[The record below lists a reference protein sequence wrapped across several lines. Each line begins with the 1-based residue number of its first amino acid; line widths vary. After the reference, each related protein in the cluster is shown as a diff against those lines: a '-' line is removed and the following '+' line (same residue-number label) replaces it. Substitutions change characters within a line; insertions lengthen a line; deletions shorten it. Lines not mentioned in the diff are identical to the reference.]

1 MKRYIKNIAA
11 ILLAASVCACSEY
24 DELEN
29 NGGYIPAPGETIKLV
44 LNADK
49 GEADVTP
56 ETRVFV
62 GNTNGGKVTYYWNDG
77 DQIGIVPLDMTN
89 KSPNY
94 VTEEVNINSSNKN
107 QAQFAAYI
115 TGDDY
120 SSQEPKLLI
129 YYPFNESML
138 EGAKD
143 SNGNFNYSTG
153 KDFVSKHGLR
163 FRLPQYQ
170 EQYGYSRT
178 YTGHAAKDVNEHP
191 SVWAVSNYGL
201 AYDLAKSTI
210 TKDIETGH
218 TDVTATGRFSL
229 DHANTYFQ
237 FNVYGTQSPGGK
249 NYADGTWKVASV
261 SVEAGHLEIT
271 PDEQGNETVYTLSDK
286 IALAGTYTLKYDYN
300 ATHFTGD
307 ATEDYGNNDKINLTA
322 ASTVTSVKINMNN
335 ITEAPFIKGT
345 AADGVPAF
353 AVINP
358 LGIKENNAS
367 KNLNCLK
374 VAVMCYKYDDKG
386 NIVASDTRTRY
397 YNIESIAGQDIS
409 GNFYS
414 IDFEVCDP
422 VESYS
427 DLSVTDTAN
436 CYIISA
442 PGNYSFNANVAGNGQ
457 LPYST
462 TTKTTSLGIDPT
474 NLLQDGVNYGID
486 WLWASGISFD
496 QIKEELGIASTS
508 VSLSGDDAE
517 DVVAKILNGVELSG
531 KTGQISIGF
540 AAGTSVKT
548 LSGNIVLALYEKN
561 TNGTAGDIVWT
572 WHMWLGSPNT
582 HHYKFPATNK
592 KWQFTNED
600 WHMMDR
606 NIGAETE
613 ELSNP
618 RSTGLFYQRSR
629 KEPMISWGDSSG
641 SDTWTDNQLPTY
653 RNTNVF
659 GDRAQ
664 WTANKAYSNYNTLKY
679 PMALITGYGASTKGG
694 DYYYCWNASESK
706 ADDVTNN
713 TKSMYDPCPVGYRM
727 PTTRE
732 WDNLKNDVYQHQGG
746 VQGTGVFGYCQW
758 EELATAAKDLNDERI
773 VEYLAHIAGGDYY
786 TINEDFE
793 REYHIKKN
801 SGTGK
806 EIITRFPNTGL
817 LQGTTGKWMYYNEDS
832 YTTEI
837 VETTHPAGPELTARI
852 ETDEDVQEN
861 KTTLTVPDITNIST
875 WSNYSSYFTVT
886 LNGSNTYYYSID
898 GGATIKSMGN
908 VSNFR
913 IYPGSS
919 TNNTNASRIYLG
931 ISSSNSGTSKT
942 INIYKKSGDTYSNA
956 TTVTITKTSNS
967 YSASYNDGGDA
978 KEFIS
983 TTITTT
989 NTLVVDFA
997 NSGSYSYATSESGP
1011 KTTISG
1017 KTFSI
1022 DCSKISYSYS
1032 SSNATYYFYS
1042 TSNGVISA
1050 ATQIT
1055 ITRSGTSSSYSY
1067 TVATPVRGSEYT
1079 ETSGGEFVSNSSASM
1094 ALWSSGRVND
1104 DNTFQTFWY
1113 GFGICPDGWST
1124 KTNGVWGTNGNGSS
1138 PYLYDDQRTFCI
1150 SYGPNQLGI
1159 YNNNS
1164 SAEKSTEPAIPI
1176 RCIREYD
1183 NNSTV
1188 AVAE

>member
-120 SSQEPKLLI
+120 NSQEPKLLI

-143 SNGNFNYSTG
+143 TNGNFKYSTG
-153 KDFVSKHGLR
+153 KDFVSQHGLR
-163 FRLPQYQ
+163 FRLPQLQ

-191 SVWAVSNYGL
+191 SVWSVSNYGL

-286 IALAGTYTLKYDYN
+286 VALAGTYTLKYAYDAN
-300 ATHFTGD
+300 HFTGN
-307 ATEDYGNNDKINLTA
+307 ATEDYGNNDKIDLTA
-322 ASTVTSVKINMNN
+322 ASTVTSVKVNMNN

-358 LGIKENNAS
+358 LGIKENAS

-374 VAVMCYKYDDKG
+374 VAVMCYKYDEKG

-397 YNIESIAGQDIS
+397 YNIASIAGQDIS
-409 GNFYS
+409 GSFYS

-496 QIKEELGIASTS
+496 QIKEELGIASNS

-548 LSGNIVLALYEKN
+548 LSGNIVLALYKKN

-600 WHMMDR
+600 WYMMDR

-664 WTANKAYSNYNTLKY
+664 WTSKTYTAVGKYGTLKY
-679 PMALITGYGASTKGG
+679 PMALVTGYEASTQGG

-758 EELATAAKDLNDERI
+758 EKLATVAKDLNDERI
-773 VEYLAHIAGGDYY
+773 IEYLAHIAGGDYY

-817 LQGTTGKWMYYNEDS
+817 LRGTTGKWMYYNEDS

-837 VETTHPAGPELTARI
+837 VETTHPAGPELTANI
-852 ETDEDVQEN
+852 EKN
-861 KTTLTVPDITNIST
+861 SITTIAAPQIST
-875 WSNYSSYFTVT
+875 NNNSFSFSSNATTVKFSSA
-886 LNGSNTYYYSID
+886 GTYYYSIGSD
-898 GGATIKSMGN
+898 NSSTTKTIK
-908 VSNFR
+908 
-913 IYPGSS
+913 
-919 TNNTNASRIYLG
+919 TD
-931 ISSSNSGTSKT
+931 NSGNITVSVSGTEGTVSGTTLQLGTISNGGSKT
-942 INIYKKSGDTYSNA
+942 IYFYNKNGNQVSGATTLKVSKNSKGTLNA
-956 TTVTITKTSNS
+956 TRTNGSSSTST
-967 YSASYNDGGDA
+967 
-978 KEFIS
+978 S
-983 TTITTT
+983 TTYTLNVAFT
-989 NTLVVDFA
+989 N
-997 NSGSYSYATSESGP
+997 NGSYSYATSESGP

-1032 SSNATYYFYS
+1032 YSSSNATYYFYS
-1042 TSNGVISA
+1042 TNNGVISA

-1094 ALWSSGRVND
+1094 ALWSSGRVYEKGEF
-1104 DNTFQTFWY
+1104 TTSWY
-1113 GFGICPDGWST
+1113 GFGTCPDGWSE
-1124 KTNGVWGTNGNGSS
+1124 KTNGVWGTNGSGSS
-1138 PYLYDDQRTFCI
+1138 PYQYDDQRTFCI

-1159 YNNNS
+1159 YDHSN

>member
-11 ILLAASVCACSEY
+11 LLLAASVCGCSEFE
-24 DELEN
+24 ELDN
-29 NGGYIPAPGETIKLV
+29 NAGGYTPAPGETIKLV

-62 GNTNGGKVTYYWNDG
+62 GKTEGGKVTYYWNDG
-77 DQIGIVPLDMTN
+77 DQIGIVPLDMSN

-107 QAQFAAYI
+107 EAQFAAYI

-120 SSQEPKLLI
+120 NSQEPKLLI

-143 SNGNFNYSTG
+143 TNGNFKYSTG
-153 KDFVSKHGLR
+153 KDFVSQHGLR
-163 FRLPQYQ
+163 FRLPQLQ

-191 SVWAVSNYGL
+191 SVWSVSNYGL

-261 SVEAGHLEIT
+261 SIEAGNCSIGT
-271 PDEQGNETVYTLSDK
+271 GDDGETTYTLTDK
-286 IALAGTYTLKYDYN
+286 VALAGTYTLKYDYN
-300 ATHFTGD
+300 ANHFSG
-307 ATEDYGNNDKINLTA
+307 ESVNDYGNNDQVNLTA
-322 ASTVTSVKINMNN
+322 TSTVTSVKVNMNN
-335 ITEAPFIKGT
+335 IAEAPVLKNN
-345 AADGVPAF
+345 AKEGVPAF

-358 LGIKENNAS
+358 LGIKENAMGT
-367 KNLNCLK
+367 LNCLK

-397 YNIESIAGQDIS
+397 YNIESIAGKDIS
-409 GNFYS
+409 GSFYS

-427 DLSVTDTAN
+427 DLSVTGTAN

-462 TTKTTSLGIDPT
+462 TTTTTSLGVDPT
-474 NLLQDGVNYGID
+474 NLLQDDVNYGID

-496 QIKEELGIASTS
+496 QIKEELGISSNS

-517 DVVAKILNGVELSG
+517 NVVAKILNGVELSG

-540 AAGTSVKT
+540 AAGTSVET
-548 LSGNIVLALYEKN
+548 LSGNIVLALYKVN
-561 TNGTAGDIVWT
+561 ANGTAGDIVWT

-582 HHYKFPATNK
+582 HHYKFPATNA

-600 WHMMDR
+600 WYMMDR

-629 KEPMISWGDSSG
+629 KEPMIGWGDSSG
-641 SDTWTDNQLPTY
+641 SDTWTSNQLPTY

-659 GDRAQ
+659 GDIAQ
-664 WTANKAYSNYNTLKY
+664 WTSKTYTAVGTYGTLKY
-679 PMALITGYGASTKGG
+679 PMALVTGYGASTQGG
-694 DYYYCWNASESK
+694 DYYYCWNASES
-706 ADDVTNN
+706 AVNDITNN

-746 VQGTGVFGYCQW
+746 VKGTGVFGYCQW
-758 EELATAAKDLNDERI
+758 EELATVAKDLNDERI
-773 VEYLAHIAGGDYY
+773 IEYLAHIAGGDYY

-793 REYHIKKN
+793 REYHITKN

-817 LQGTTGKWMYYNEDS
+817 LRGNGNWMYYNEDS

-837 VETTHPAGPELTARI
+837 VETTHPAGPELTATI
-852 ETDEDVQEN
+852 NSTGGGSYTIQAP
-861 KTTLTVPDITNIST
+861 KITTDITTTTSGNTTYLQIDLEDTDATYKYTTRSST
-875 WSNYSSYFTVT
+875 SAANGTNLTKSGDYYRIRRPTSTTTYYIYKQGETSSEWSNY
-886 LNGSNTYYYSID
+886 
-898 GGATIKSMGN
+898 
-908 VSNFR
+908 
-913 IYPGSS
+913 
-919 TNNTNASRIYLG
+919 
-931 ISSSNSGTSKT
+931 
-942 INIYKKSGDTYSNA
+942 
-956 TTVTITKTSNS
+956 
-967 YSASYNDGGDA
+967 
-978 KEFIS
+978 
-983 TTITTT
+983 TTITVTVSGTRYTYKYENGQEKNITKATT
-989 NTLVVDFA
+989 YTLNVAFT
-997 NSGSYSYATSESGP
+997 NNGSYSYATSASGS
-1011 KTTISG
+1011 KTSISG
-1017 KTFSI
+1017 ETFSI
-1022 DCSKISYSYS
+1022 DCSRISYS
-1032 SSNATYYFYS
+1032 SNKATYYFYS
-1042 TSNGVISA
+1042 TNNGVISA

-1094 ALWSSGRVND
+1094 ALWSSGRVYENGEF
-1104 DNTFQTFWY
+1104 TTSWY
-1113 GFGICPDGWST
+1113 GFGICPDGWSQ
-1124 KTNGVWGTNGNGSS
+1124 KTTSGEWGQNGTGSS
-1138 PYLYDDQRTFCI
+1138 PYQYDDKRTFCI

-1159 YNNNS
+1159 YSGDNS
-1164 SAEKSTEPAIPI
+1164 PATNTYPAIPI

-1183 NNSTV
+1183 NTSTATV
-1188 AVAE
+1188 AE